1 LGAYFVSLRAEGGV
15 KVCIGE
21 QSTADAKN

>member
-1 LGAYFVSLRAEGGV
+1 LFSLRAEGGV